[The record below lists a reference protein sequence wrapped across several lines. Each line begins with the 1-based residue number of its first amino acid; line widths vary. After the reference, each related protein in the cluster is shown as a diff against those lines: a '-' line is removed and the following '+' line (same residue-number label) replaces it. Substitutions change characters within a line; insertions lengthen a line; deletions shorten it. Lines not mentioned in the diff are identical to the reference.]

1 MCRRYAAHQLTVVV
15 RPIQIAQTKIRGKD
29 AFKASPQEISMKAL
43 RILFFVFLLAPAR
56 FLHAQIEDRPLM
68 SVNIPFAFTVEN
80 VRLPAGRYVVS
91 MVELNR
97 LWRLSSADHKTNT
110 LLHIS
115 ANEDAG
121 LAKQSKLIFRHYET
135 DYVLREIMEQRRGTA
150 ATLPTGKRERQ
161 LAQINPHPEIAM
173 IEAQSE

>member
-1 MCRRYAAHQLTVVV
+1 
-15 RPIQIAQTKIRGKD
+15 
-29 AFKASPQEISMKAL
+29 MKAL
-43 RILFFVFLLAPAR
+43 RILFVVFLLAPVR

-115 ANEDAG
+115 ANEDAS
-121 LAKQSKLIFRHYET
+121 LAKQSKLVFRHYET
-135 DYVLREIMEQRRGTA
+135 DYVLRNYGATERNRRYASDRQTREAARAVESKSGDCDDRGAIRMTAHRNKEGTDRLGA
-150 ATLPTGKRERQ
+150 LTWWF
-161 LAQINPHPEIAM
+161 
-173 IEAQSE
+173 

>member
-1 MCRRYAAHQLTVVV
+1 
-15 RPIQIAQTKIRGKD
+15 
-29 AFKASPQEISMKAL
+29 MKAL
-43 RILFFVFLLAPAR
+43 RILFVVFLLAPVR

-97 LWRLSSADHKTNT
+97 LWRLSSADHKTST

-115 ANEDAG
+115 ANEDPG
-121 LAKQSKLIFRHYET
+121 LAKQSKLVFRHYET

-150 ATLPTGKRERQ
+150 ATLLIGKRERQ
-161 LAQINPHPEIAM
+161 LAQSNPNPEIAM

>member
-1 MCRRYAAHQLTVVV
+1 MSLCRSPAH
-15 RPIQIAQTKIRGKD
+15 RGG
-29 AFKASPQEISMKAL
+29 SPNPDSPNGDSRQRCFQGKSQEIPMKAL
-43 RILFFVFLLAPAR
+43 RILFVVPLLLVPVR

-115 ANEDAG
+115 ANEDAS
-121 LAKQSKLIFRHYET
+121 LAKQSKLVFRHYET

-150 ATLPTGKRERQ
+150 ATLPIGKRERQ
-161 LAQINPHPEIAM
+161 LAHSNPNPEIAM
-173 IEAQSE
+173 IE

>member
-1 MCRRYAAHQLTVVV
+1 
-15 RPIQIAQTKIRGKD
+15 
-29 AFKASPQEISMKAL
+29 MKAL
-43 RILFFVFLLAPAR
+43 RILFVVSLLAPVR

-115 ANEDAG
+115 ANEDPG
-121 LAKQSKLIFRHYET
+121 LAQQSKLIFRHYET
-135 DYVLREIMEQRRGTA
+135 DYVPARNYGATERNCRYASDRQTRAAARTDQSSSGDCDDRGAIRMTALRNKEGTDCLGA
-150 ATLPTGKRERQ
+150 
-161 LAQINPHPEIAM
+161 LA
-173 IEAQSE
+173 

>member
-1 MCRRYAAHQLTVVV
+1 
-15 RPIQIAQTKIRGKD
+15 
-29 AFKASPQEISMKAL
+29 
-43 RILFFVFLLAPAR
+43 
-56 FLHAQIEDRPLM
+56 M

-115 ANEDAG
+115 ANEDAS
-121 LAKQSKLIFRHYET
+121 LAKQSKLVFRHYET

-150 ATLPTGKRERQ
+150 ATLLTGKRERQ
-161 LAQINPHPEIAM
+161 LAQTNLNPEIAM